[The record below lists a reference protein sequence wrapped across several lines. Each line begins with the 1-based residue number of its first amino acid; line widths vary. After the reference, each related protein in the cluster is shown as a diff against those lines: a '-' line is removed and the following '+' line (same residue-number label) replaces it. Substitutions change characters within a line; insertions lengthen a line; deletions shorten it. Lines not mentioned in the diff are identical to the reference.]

1 MTIQEIYN
9 AFEKIGCLS
18 FTTINEHGE
27 PESRIAHLR
36 AYDENGLYFMTMFT
50 KSFYKQLTEGK
61 KISLCGLRA
70 KTEIEHNAEGFPIFD
85 HGYSMRMTGDVME
98 VPMEEIKAKNN
109 PLFDFCI
116 KDQEKYPAMV
126 VFCITKGYGDLYDYD
141 FEKVNRDHKLE
152 RTYFSYNGAEI
163 KLKGLEIDQDRCIQ
177 CGECT
182 HQCSFSAVKEE
193 NGQYHIDPSRC
204 DECGSC
210 FGACIMQ
217 AIHYKSQG

>member
-1 MTIQEIYN
+1 MTIQDIYN

-36 AYDENGLYFMTMFT
+36 AYDDNGLYFMTMFT
-50 KSFYKQLTEGK
+50 KSFYKQLKDGK

-70 KTEIEHNAEGFPIFD
+70 KTEIEHNAEGFPVFD
-85 HGYSMRMTGDVME
+85 HGYSMRMTGDVVE
-98 VPMEEIKAKNN
+98 VPMEDIKAKNN

-116 KDQEKYPAMV
+116 KDQEKYPSMV
-126 VFCITKGYGDLYDYD
+126 VFCITKGYGDFYDYD

-152 RTYFSYNGAEI
+152 RTYFSYNGADI
-163 KLKGLEIDQDRCIQ
+163 KVKGLEIDQDRCIQ

-193 NGQYHIDPSRC
+193 NGQYHIDSSRC